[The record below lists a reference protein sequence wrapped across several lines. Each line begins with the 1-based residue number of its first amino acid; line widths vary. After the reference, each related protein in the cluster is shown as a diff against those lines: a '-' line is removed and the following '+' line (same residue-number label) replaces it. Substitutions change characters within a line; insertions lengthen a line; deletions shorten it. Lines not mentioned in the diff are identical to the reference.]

1 MKVNIT
7 IALVL
12 MCISTLQPTGGTDP
26 FVLPYAF
33 VSLNLQ
39 QDTSTDPDSLLRQAY
54 AIKSQGK
61 REEARPLFEKLMQD
75 YPRTTVGVEA
85 RWMVAYYRLN
95 DRQFDEAQRL
105 FQQVADDPLAKPDI
119 AAEALL
125 QTGFVYLSRFWAQPP
140 VSGEERYKLLESAKT
155 RLLQIARNLSARTD
169 EVGRTAAAYALLGVG
184 EACSYQGD
192 PFGAEKHY
200 RTIVSMKEGVSP
212 VVLAQ
217 AWYGLGVSLYRQ
229 RRYGEALE
237 AFEVV
242 KQFGESGEGMVLRA
256 LALGNALPERA
267 WLWQGA
273 IWAHLGYPDRS
284 VAALEQGVNRP
295 ERLAGK
301 RNSLLLAQARRSLE
315 GMRQVLARR
324 QEQERKMAEAK
335 RLAQQLELAPMTAA
349 SSSQVPLPE
358 K

>member
-1 MKVNIT
+1 
-7 IALVL
+7 VL
-12 MCISTLQPTGGTDP
+12 LQSPSNGGGTAP
-26 FVLPYAF
+26 FAVPYTF

-54 AIKSQGK
+54 AIKSEGK
-61 REEARPLFEKLMQD
+61 REEARSLFEKLMQD
-75 YPRTTVGVEA
+75 YPRTAAGVEA

-95 DRQFDEAQRL
+95 DKQFDEAQRL
-105 FQQVADDPLAKPDI
+105 FQQVADDRLAEPDI

-125 QTGFVYLSRFWAQPP
+125 QTGFVYLSRFWAEPP
-140 VSGEERYKLLESAKT
+140 VWGEERYKLLEAAKT
-155 RLLQIARNLSARTD
+155 RLLQIARNLSGRTD
-169 EVGRTAAAYALLGVG
+169 EVGRTAAAYALLGAA

-192 PFGAEKHY
+192 PFGAERHY
-200 RTIVSMKEGVSP
+200 RTIVLMKEGVSP

-229 RRYGEALE
+229 RRYGEALQ

-242 KQFGESGEGMVLRA
+242 KQIGEAGEGIVLRG

-284 VAALEQGVNRP
+284 VAALEQGVSRP

-301 RNSLLLAQARRSLE
+301 RNSLLLAQAQRSLE

-324 QEQERKMAEAK
+324 QEQKRRMAEAK
-335 RLAQQLELAPMTAA
+335 RLAQQLELAPVTEA